1 MRISDWSSDVCS
13 SDLRDQAVAA
23 PADRA
28 FLAVDRDPADEGALP
43 GGAAFL
49 IIDQHEAILV
59 AGQIGALEK
68 LPDVVGVEFASGLVG
83 ELLDV
88 AAERGLEP
96 LGELQPLVLLDQPR
110 DAAFARLRVDADYR
124 FVIAARSAERRV
136 GKECV
141 STCR

>member
-83 ELLDV
+83 ELLAV
-88 AAERGLEP
+88 AAERGLAPPGDMSTLVP
-96 LGELQPLVLLDQPR
+96 LPHPR
-110 DAAFARLRVDADYR
+110 HPA
-124 FVIAARSAERRV
+124 S
-136 GKECV
+136 
-141 STCR
+141 SPPP

>member
-28 FLAVDRDPADEGALP
+28 FLAVERDPADEGALP

-49 IIDQHEAILV
+49 IIDQHEAILG

-68 LPDVVGVEFASGLVG
+68 LPEVGGVEFASGLVG

-96 LGELQPLVLLDQPR
+96 LGELQPLVLLDHPR

-124 FVIAARSAERRV
+124 FVIAAQILGIEIGRAHV
-136 GKECV
+136 
-141 STCR
+141 